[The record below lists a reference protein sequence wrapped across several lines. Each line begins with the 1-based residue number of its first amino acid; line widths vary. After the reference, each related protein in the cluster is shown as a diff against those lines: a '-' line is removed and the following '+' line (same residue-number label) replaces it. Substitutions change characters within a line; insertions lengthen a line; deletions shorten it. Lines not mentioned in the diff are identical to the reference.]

1 MGLILPVPLSGSACV
16 NSEADAALGEYFQS
30 RTRFCLTFSAFVRSH
45 LHQEVLVM
53 CMRGP

>member
-1 MGLILPVPLSGSACV
+1 MDLILPVPLSGSACV

-30 RTRFCLTFSAFVRSH
+30 RTRFRLAFSAFVRSH
-45 LHQEVLVM
+45 LHQEVSVM